1 MNNKN
6 TAKVNKV
13 NTAKNEAKIE
23 ILNKVT
29 YLSENV
35 KGKDLIKLK
44 LDANNLNKQELNSL
58 SFCLNQ
64 FKKHGNEMIKGFN
77 NISMEELT
85 PKNLLPFLTDKEKE
99 KQSLNDNK
107 FTFYLIENLVIRYVK
122 NKYSKQAIKQPKMVG
137 YYLENKDK

>member
-64 FKKHGNEMIKGFN
+64 FKKHGVEMIKGFN

-85 PKNLLPFLTDKEKE
+85 PKNLLPFLTEKEKE
-99 KQSLNDNK
+99 RQILNDNK

-122 NKYSKQAIKQPKMVG
+122 NKYSKQAIKQPKMAG

>member
-64 FKKHGNEMIKGFN
+64 FKKHGVEMIKGFN

-85 PKNLLPFLTDKEKE
+85 PKNLTAFLTDKEKE
-99 KQSLNDNK
+99 RQILNNNK

-122 NKYSKQAIKQPKMVG
+122 NKYSK
-137 YYLENKDK
+137 

>member
-13 NTAKNEAKIE
+13 NTAKNEPKIE

-64 FKKHGNEMIKGFN
+64 FKKHGVEMIKGFN

-85 PKNLLPFLTDKEKE
+85 PKNLTAFLTDKEKE
-99 KQSLNDNK
+99 RQILNNNK
-107 FTFYLIENLVIRYVK
+107 FTFYLVENLVIRYVK
-122 NKYSKQAIKQPKMVG
+122 NKYSK
-137 YYLENKDK
+137 

>member
-1 MNNKN
+1 MNTKKQSN
-6 TAKVNKV
+6 KVNKV
-13 NTAKNEAKIE
+13 NNVTKIE

-29 YLSENV
+29 FLAENV

-44 LDANNLNKQELNSL
+44 LDANNLNKAELNSL

-64 FKKHGNEMIKGFN
+64 FKKHGNDMIKGFN

-85 PKNLLPFLTDKEKE
+85 PKNLTAFLTDKEKE
-99 KQSLNDNK
+99 RQSINDNK

-122 NKYSKQAIKQPKMVG
+122 NKYSK
-137 YYLENKDK
+137 

>member
-64 FKKHGNEMIKGFN
+64 FKKHGVEMIKGFN

-85 PKNLLPFLTDKEKE
+85 PKNLLPFLTEKEKE
-99 KQSLNDNK
+99 RQILNDNK

-122 NKYSKQAIKQPKMVG
+122 NKYSK
-137 YYLENKDK
+137 

>member
-1 MNNKN
+1 MNTKKQSN
-6 TAKVNKV
+6 KVNKV
-13 NTAKNEAKIE
+13 NNVTKIE

-29 YLSENV
+29 FLAENV

-44 LDANNLNKQELNSL
+44 LDANNLNKAELNSL

-64 FKKHGNEMIKGFN
+64 FKKHGNDMIKGFN

-85 PKNLLPFLTDKEKE
+85 PKNLTAFLTEKEKE
-99 KQSLNDNK
+99 KQSINNNK

-122 NKYSKQAIKQPKMVG
+122 NKYSK
-137 YYLENKDK
+137 

>member
-1 MNNKN
+1 MK
-6 TAKVNKV
+6 TTKTSKANKV
-13 NTAKNEAKIE
+13 SNVVNKIE

-29 YLSENV
+29 FLAENI

-64 FKKHGNEMIKGFN
+64 FKKHGTEMIKGFN
-77 NISMEELT
+77 NISMDEIT
-85 PKNLLPFLTDKEKE
+85 PKNLTKFLTEKEKE
-99 KQSLNDNK
+99 KQSLNGNK

-122 NKYSKQAIKQPKMVG
+122 NKYSK
-137 YYLENKDK
+137 